1 MYIGHAALGT
11 KNVPRAVCPRYTGA
25 CRFRCGFGWGGVV
38 AYKILETAQSP
49 NFLFLTLGL
58 ELGLGLGLV
67 NKIFSEGK

>member
-1 MYIGHAALGT
+1 ML
-11 KNVPRAVCPRYTGA
+11 KS
-25 CRFRCGFGWGGVV
+25 FGWGGVV
-38 AYKILETAQSP
+38 AYKILDTAQSP